1 MTPRP
6 PAREFDFDAGPF
18 FALRTPLLPFDELR
32 DWGSDLARRPT
43 LVRDDDAT
51 HEAVWAA
58 DSAELLRRLRTLVAR
73 PEVREA
79 IFLAAPSLSDQAAT
93 WLAQSEDHSEPKVVR
108 ALVRYFARMAGR
120 PTPFGLFAGG
130 SVGTVAPDA
139 PTRIVLDRRAA
150 NRRRTRLDMDYLF
163 TLADALGRDPAV
175 RPGLTY
181 RPNSSLYRAAGRL
194 RYIASRRTETGNR
207 HYVVGVEDSDALRR
221 VLEAAESGANLP
233 DLVRVLLELD
243 PEATPQEADE
253 FLAELVNQQV
263 LVNDLDPPITGPE
276 ALDALCDR
284 LAPGTGTPP
293 ALAAA
298 GERLASVRAALARFD
313 GEGLGVEPA
322 RYEAVA
328 EELRTLPAPVELAR
342 LFQVDLVKP
351 ARAATLGEPVLAEL
365 VRGVDLLHRLGRR
378 RDGGA
383 LERFRQQF
391 LERYESRE
399 VALTEALDDEIG
411 VGYHRRSRPGTAL
424 LDGLGMPEE
433 SRPQEPLGDAGATPA
448 AAGRRR
454 RRGGPPGDRAEPG
467 GPGPARQARRAAAAR
482 RFRPHGRGCRRA
494 APTSRRPAMP
504 SVSCSSACPGRPG
517 RPCWDDSAM
526 PIRPCAPRSRTTCA
540 PRRPHTPMRSSPRS
554 CTCPSTS
561 GWATSSRDRCSGPSR
576 SPSTAGRV
584 RPATGRFP
592 LADLRVSV
600 DRGEVRLRSVRLGK
614 RVLPRLTSAHNY
626 AMQGHDVYRFLCD
639 LQTQGTAAPLG
650 WDWGPLRGLPA
661 LPRVTC
667 GRLVLARAQLAGRFR
682 GAPRAGP
689 TDGTRAGSGRCRSG
703 AAGAGCRAGSSS
715 PRRINSCR
723 STSTIPSWW
732 TRSSSWSRGETRPSW
747 WRCSRLPMS
756 SGCRARKGPSC
767 TSWSSL
773 RPAAG
778 QRGRR
783 RRGRPRGR
791 TRAPLAAAPARR
803 RFPPG
808 SEWLFAKLY
817 TGFALT
823 DEVLLTAVG
832 PVAQA
837 ALASGACDGWFF
849 IRYADPQ
856 LARPPR
862 WHGEPARLRDEVW
875 PALERLVSPW
885 LEDGRVWRLQ
895 LDTYE
900 REVERYGGDAGVL
913 LAERLFAADS
923 TAVLALLPLLIE
935 DAAGN
940 VRWRVALLSV
950 ARLLADL
957 KLAPASARKAVA
969 RLARRPDP
977 RGRCRAPDGRPGLS
991 SARSPAAS
999 AGPST
1004 ACSTRSSSPR
1014 IPSWPARWR
1023 SSTSGPPY
1031 WQPGRPSS
1039 ARWNAP
1045 APSGC
1050 RASSWR
1056 EAMRTWRS
1064 TGSCS
1069 PTISPRRWSCMT
1081 CWTAPT
1087 PPPRP
1092 WGGADRF
1099 CGCEGETQGGQAD

>member
-1 MTPRP
+1 VTPGP
-6 PAREFDFDAGPF
+6 PTVEFAFDAGPF
-18 FALRTPLLPFDELR
+18 FAVRTPLLPFDELR
-32 DWGSDLARRPT
+32 DWGRGLRAKDASARE
-43 LVRDDDAT
+43 DAA
-51 HEAVWAA
+51 HEAAWAA
-58 DSAELLRRLRTLVAR
+58 DSAELVRRLRALVAR

-79 IFLAAPSLSDQAAT
+79 IFLAAPSLSDQAAA
-93 WLAQSEDHSEPKVVR
+93 WLAQPEGPSEPKLVR

-130 SVGTVAPDA
+130 SVGTVAPGA

-207 HYVVGVEDSDALRR
+207 HYVVGVGDSDALRR
-221 VLEAAESGANLP
+221 VLEAAESGATLP

-253 FLAELVNQQV
+253 FLAELVDQQL
-263 LVNDLDPPITGPE
+263 LVDDLDPPITGPE
-276 ALDALCDR
+276 ALDALCER

-298 GERLASVRAALARFD
+298 GERLASVRAALAQFD

-322 RYEAVA
+322 RYQAVA

-342 LFQVDLVKP
+342 LFQVDLVKS
-351 ARAATLGEPVLAEL
+351 ARAAMLGEPVLADL

-399 VALTEALDDEIG
+399 VALTEALDDEMG

-433 SRPQEPLGDAGATPA
+433 PRPQESLGEPDRHVLRLVAAAAAEGRQAIDLSPSDLDRLAEKDPRPLPDAFALIAAVAGAPAGDAEDAGA
-448 AAGRRR
+448 
-454 RRGGPPGDRAEPG
+454 
-467 GPGPARQARRAAAAR
+467 
-482 RFRPHGRGCRRA
+482 
-494 APTSRRPAMP
+494 
-504 SVSCSSACPGRPG
+504 
-517 RPCWDDSAM
+517 
-526 PIRPCAPRSRTTCA
+526 PRVVLL
-540 PRRPHTPMRSSPRS
+540 
-554 CTCPSTS
+554 
-561 GWATSSRDRCSGPSR
+561 GLSGPSG
-576 SPSTAGRV
+576 AV
-584 RPATGRFP
+584 LLGRFCHADRALRAAVEDHLRAEEAAHPDAVFAEIVHVPEHERLGNILSRPVLRTFEIAFHGRSGAALNRQIP

-600 DRGEVRLRSVRLGK
+600 AGGEVRLRSARLGK

-639 LQTQGTAAPLG
+639 LQTQGSAVAPG

-667 GRLVLARAQLAGRFR
+667 GRLVLARACWQADSAELRELARPTGPRRFR
-682 GAPRAGP
+682 QVQEWRHRRGLPRWIELAEGDQLLPVDLDNPLLVDTFVELVKGRDGAVLVEMFPSPDELWVSGPEGAFVHELVVPFVRRRAPAPAPAPAEPAAARGPAPR
-689 TDGTRAGSGRCRSG
+689 T
-703 AAGAGCRAGSSS
+703 
-715 PRRINSCR
+715 
-723 STSTIPSWW
+723 
-732 TRSSSWSRGETRPSW
+732 
-747 WRCSRLPMS
+747 
-756 SGCRARKGPSC
+756 
-767 TSWSSL
+767 
-773 RPAAG
+773 
-778 QRGRR
+778 
-783 RRGRPRGR
+783 
-791 TRAPLAAAPARR
+791 AAPARR

-817 TGFALT
+817 TGFALS
-823 DEVLLTAVG
+823 DELLLTAVG
-832 PVAQA
+832 PVVRA

-849 IRYADPQ
+849 IRYTDPHPHV
-856 LARPPR
+856 RVR

-875 PALERLVSPW
+875 PALERSVSPW

-900 REVERYGGDAGVL
+900 REVERYGGDAGVR
-913 LAERLFAADS
+913 LAERLFDADS
-923 TAVLALLPLLIE
+923 TAAMAMLSMLTE
-935 DAAGN
+935 DAAGA

-957 KLAPASARKAVA
+957 KIPP
-969 RLARRPDP
+969 RLARTAVAGWRDALAREDPNATGWPTRTQLGEIARHQRRAIDGLLDPVQLASDPIMGRAVAILDERSAVLAAWEAELSAMERTGALERPRIDLVWSYAHMAVN
-977 RGRCRAPDGRPGLS
+977 RLLLSDHRAQEMILYDLLDR
-991 SARSPAAS
+991 AYAAAS
-999 AGPST
+999 AMG
-1004 ACSTRSSSPR
+1004 R
-1014 IPSWPARWR
+1014 
-1023 SSTSGPPY
+1023 
-1031 WQPGRPSS
+1031 GRP
-1039 ARWNAP
+1039 
-1045 APSGC
+1045 
-1050 RASSWR
+1050 
-1056 EAMRTWRS
+1056 
-1064 TGSCS
+1064 
-1069 PTISPRRWSCMT
+1069 
-1081 CWTAPT
+1081 
-1087 PPPRP
+1087 
-1092 WGGADRF
+1092 F
-1099 CGCEGETQGGQAD
+1099 CGGEHETQGGQAD